1 LIYKVDVDEK
11 KKLVNILMT
20 FTTPFCPMADMIKEM
35 IKNAVLE
42 VVPKYVVELEVTFEP
57 AWNQTMIKDPDLQ
70 KMFQ

>member
-1 LIYKVDVDEK
+1 
-11 KKLVNILMT
+11 
-20 FTTPFCPMADMIKEM
+20 MADMIKDM

-42 VVPKYVVELEVTFEP
+42 VVSGYTVELEVTFEP